1 MGGEGDPVMPQAPLQ
16 VSRYSLSPYR
26 QQLTYLV
33 RALQARNYV
42 LACYAVSLVRGE
54 TLLNIRIRYKTLRNY
69 VNDAIKLH
77 TQRSG
82 KHGGQQDERLPNPHN
97 AKVDYIEI
105 VLKAVRKYELMP
117 KRREMIYDEMVAK
130 MLKRQAKLSPDS
142 VEAALIDW
150 IILGRYAGY
159 RCSEWRQETQTSYSE
174 IDHPLW
180 VGPTAE
186 AFVAEDVTFYDRS
199 QRPIHNLAS
208 ITIEDVFY
216 VRLRYRKQKND
227 NNGEIIPYER
237 DTERLDLC
245 PVYAALRI
253 RQRALRLD
261 VAADHPIGV
270 YKPKKLSTRA
280 APGVGYHYITR
291 DQVEKYLRSIGIIT
305 FSLAKTDPMVSRW
318 SSHSIRVTACNLLH
332 RQGLPDSYIQQR
344 LRWKSKAWRDYIRNT
359 IYSAAQ
365 HKAALQITSQN
376 IPVLVDETTGKDSP
390 MTRSQPEELDRVV
403 GVGLAACAA

>member
-1 MGGEGDPVMPQAPLQ
+1 MP
-16 VSRYSLSPYR
+16 
-26 QQLTYLV
+26 
-33 RALQARNYV
+33 N
-42 LACYAVSLVRGE
+42 
-54 TLLNIRIRYKTLRNY
+54 
-69 VNDAIKLH
+69 
-77 TQRSG
+77 
-82 KHGGQQDERLPNPHN
+82 
-97 AKVDYIEI
+97 
-105 VLKAVRKYELMP
+105 
-117 KRREMIYDEMVAK
+117 RREMIYDKMVAK
-130 MLKRQAKLSPDS
+130 MLKRQANLSPDS

-159 RCSEWRQETQTSYSE
+159 RCSEWCQETQTLYSE

-186 AFVAEDVTFYDRS
+186 AFVAEDITFYDSS
-199 QRPIHNLAS
+199 QRPIKGLTS
-208 ITIEDVFY
+208 ITIDDVFY
-216 VRLRYRKQKND
+216 VRLRYRKQKNE

-237 DTERLDLC
+237 DVERLDLC

-253 RQRALRLD
+253 RQRALRLA

-270 YKPKKLSTRA
+270 YKPTKLSPRA

-291 DQVEKYLRSIGIIT
+291 DQVEKYLRSIGALT
-305 FSLAKTDPMVSRW
+305 FSLRKTDPMVSRW

-344 LRWKSKAWRDYIRNT
+344 LRWKSLAWRDYIRNT

-365 HKAALQITSQN
+365 HKAALKLTSRN
-376 IPVLVDETTGKDSP
+376 IPVIIDSTTGKP
-390 MTRSQPEELDRVV
+390 LAMTRSQPEELDRIA